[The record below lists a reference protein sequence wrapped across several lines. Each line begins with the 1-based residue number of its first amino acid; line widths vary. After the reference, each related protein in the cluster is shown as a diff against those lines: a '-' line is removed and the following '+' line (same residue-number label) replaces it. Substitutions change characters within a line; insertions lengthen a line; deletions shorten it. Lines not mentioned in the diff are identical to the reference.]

1 MVTLGEP
8 RDNSVLRK
16 GYLAVGYIQQLKV
29 LLGNSSV
36 ILHDK
41 NSPKNRTE
49 IFTKTDIVQ
58 CSYIAKCNNK
68 YSIGLVAILVA
79 ARRLAAAAA
88 AADAKTTTFGSCEK
102 PFFYCPSLLLLRDC
116 VAC

>member
-1 MVTLGEP
+1 M
-8 RDNSVLRK
+8 
-16 GYLAVGYIQQLKV
+16 AVGYIQQLKV
-29 LLGNSSV
+29 LLASSSL

-41 NSPKNRTE
+41 NSHKNRTE

-79 ARRLAAAAA
+79 ARRLAAGAAA
-88 AADAKTTTFGSCEK
+88 GAKKTTFGSCEK
-102 PFFYCPSLLLLRDC
+102 PFFYCPSLLLLLRDC

>member
-1 MVTLGEP
+1 MSMSEHESF
-8 RDNSVLRK
+8 R
-16 GYLAVGYIQQLKV
+16 I
-29 LLGNSSV
+29 
-36 ILHDK
+36 HDK

-49 IFTKTDIVQ
+49 MFTKTDIVK

-79 ARRLAAAAA
+79 ARRLAAA

>member
-1 MVTLGEP
+1 MI
-8 RDNSVLRK
+8 R
-16 GYLAVGYIQQLKV
+16 I
-29 LLGNSSV
+29 
-36 ILHDK
+36 H
-41 NSPKNRTE
+41 PKTGQK
-49 IFTKTDIVQ
+49 FAKTDIVQ

-79 ARRLAAAAA
+79 EARRLAAA

>member
-1 MVTLGEP
+1 MI
-8 RDNSVLRK
+8 R
-16 GYLAVGYIQQLKV
+16 I
-29 LLGNSSV
+29 
-36 ILHDK
+36 H
-41 NSPKNRTE
+41 PKTGQK
-49 IFTKTDIVQ
+49 FAKTDIVQ

-79 ARRLAAAAA
+79 ARRLATT

-102 PFFYCPSLLLLRDC
+102 PFFYCPSLLLLLRDC

>member
-1 MVTLGEP
+1 MIRIP
-8 RDNSVLRK
+8 
-16 GYLAVGYIQQLKV
+16 
-29 LLGNSSV
+29 
-36 ILHDK
+36 
-41 NSPKNRTE
+41 PKTSQK
-49 IFTKTDIVQ
+49 FAKTDIVQ

-79 ARRLAAAAA
+79 ARCLAAA

>member
-1 MVTLGEP
+1 MI
-8 RDNSVLRK
+8 R
-16 GYLAVGYIQQLKV
+16 I
-29 LLGNSSV
+29 
-36 ILHDK
+36 H
-41 NSPKNRTE
+41 PKTGQK
-49 IFTKTDIVQ
+49 FAKTDIVQ

-88 AADAKTTTFGSCEK
+88 DAKTTTFGSCEK
-102 PFFYCPSLLLLRDC
+102 PFFYCPSLLLLLLRDC

>member
-1 MVTLGEP
+1 MITHP
-8 RDNSVLRK
+8 S
-16 GYLAVGYIQQLKV
+16 IQQDVFPAKY
-29 LLGNSSV
+29 GNPKQ
-36 ILHDK
+36 LH
-41 NSPKNRTE
+41 SGS
-49 IFTKTDIVQ
+49 Q
-58 CSYIAKCNNK
+58 CVPKCNNK

-79 ARRLAAAAA
+79 AARRLAAAA

>member
-1 MVTLGEP
+1 MI
-8 RDNSVLRK
+8 R
-16 GYLAVGYIQQLKV
+16 IHLKTGQKFV
-29 LLGNSSV
+29 
-36 ILHDK
+36 
-41 NSPKNRTE
+41 
-49 IFTKTDIVQ
+49 KTDIVK

-79 ARRLAAAAA
+79 AARRLAAA

>member
-1 MVTLGEP
+1 MT
-8 RDNSVLRK
+8 R
-16 GYLAVGYIQQLKV
+16 I
-29 LLGNSSV
+29 
-36 ILHDK
+36 H
-41 NSPKNRTE
+41 PKTGQK
-49 IFTKTDIVQ
+49 FAKTDIVQ

-79 ARRLAAAAA
+79 AARRLAA

-102 PFFYCPSLLLLRDC
+102 PFFYCPSLLLLLRDC

>member
-1 MVTLGEP
+1 MI
-8 RDNSVLRK
+8 R
-16 GYLAVGYIQQLKV
+16 I
-29 LLGNSSV
+29 
-36 ILHDK
+36 H
-41 NSPKNRTE
+41 PKTGQK
-49 IFTKTDIVQ
+49 FAKTDIVQ

-88 AADAKTTTFGSCEK
+88 DAKTTTFGSCEK
-102 PFFYCPSLLLLRDC
+102 PFFYCPSLLLLLRDC